1 MFLLWPLT
9 LALGVL
15 AHHYTV
21 LLVRSFEAVGET
33 RGMVSA
39 YSNQKAAVDLTVHEG
54 VSTMSVD
61 RSRILD
67 LLAAGKI
74 TAEEA
79 ERLLDA
85 LDARK
90 GAAAASAESAVKGD
104 PKPLIAAL
112 PKYLYVKVLAA
123 NRDNVNVKIP
133 IVLLR
138 SGLKLTSLIPPLAM
152 DKINE
157 TMTEHGMSVDFN
169 NFKPE
174 DIDEL
179 IGALRET
186 EVNVDTQNGDTVR
199 VYCA

>member
-1 MFLLWPLT
+1 
-9 LALGVL
+9 
-15 AHHYTV
+15 
-21 LLVRSFEAVGET
+21 
-33 RGMVSA
+33 
-39 YSNQKAAVDLTVHEG
+39 
-54 VSTMSVD
+54 MSED

-74 TAEEA
+74 SADEA

-90 GAAAASAESAVKGD
+90 GAPASSESAIKGD
-104 PKPLIAAL
+104 PEPLIAAL

-123 NRDNVNVKIP
+123 NGDNVNVKIP
-133 IVLLR
+133 IVLVR

-152 DKINE
+152 DKIND
-157 TMTEHGMSVDFN
+157 TMSEHGMSVDFN

-179 IGALRET
+179 IAGLRET
-186 EVNVDTQNGDTVR
+186 EVNVDAKNGDTVR

>member
-1 MFLLWPLT
+1 
-9 LALGVL
+9 
-15 AHHYTV
+15 
-21 LLVRSFEAVGET
+21 
-33 RGMVSA
+33 
-39 YSNQKAAVDLTVHEG
+39 
-54 VSTMSVD
+54 MSED

-74 TAEEA
+74 TAAEA

-85 LDARK
+85 LEASA
-90 GAAAASAESAVKGD
+90 GAAAPAGSPIQGD
-104 PKPLIAAL
+104 PGPLIAAL

-123 NRDNVNVKIP
+123 NGDNVDVKIP
-133 IVLLR
+133 IVLVR

-152 DKINE
+152 DKIND
-157 TMTEHGMSVDFN
+157 TMAEHGMSVDFN

-179 IGALRET
+179 IGGLRDM
-186 EVNVDTQNGDTVR
+186 EVNVDAKNGDTVR